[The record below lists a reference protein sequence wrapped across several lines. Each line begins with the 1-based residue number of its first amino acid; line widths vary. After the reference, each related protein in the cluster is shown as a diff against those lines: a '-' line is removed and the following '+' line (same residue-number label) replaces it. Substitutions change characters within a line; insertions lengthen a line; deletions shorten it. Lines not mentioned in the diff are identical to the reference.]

1 VETLQKRRFSGNQI
15 KVSKIAEKD
24 SNVIAIRTLRKRV
37 QYLHVKIKERY
48 SSSIQ
53 VSENA
58 NTFVCTVDDASQQRP
73 R

>member
-1 VETLQKRRFSGNQI
+1 VETLQKRRFIGNQI
-15 KVSKIAEKD
+15 KVSKIAEKA
-24 SNVIAIRTLRKRV
+24 SNVVGIRTLRKRV

-53 VSENA
+53 VSENS
-58 NTFVCTVDDASQQRP
+58 NKFVCTVDDANRQRP

>member
-1 VETLQKRRFSGNQI
+1 METLQKRRFIGNQI
-15 KVSKIAEKD
+15 KVSKIAETA
-24 SNVIAIRTLRKRV
+24 SNVVGIRTLSKRV

-48 SSSIQ
+48 SSTIQ

-58 NTFVCTVDDASQQRP
+58 NTFVCTVDDASWQRP